1 MRTAVVPSSLSATL
15 VLAALAGCAG
25 EPTGPDVKT
34 DAPLAATASA
44 PLSFAQL
51 SVGYFHTCGVTTGGK
66 AYCWGANDWG
76 QLGDGHPIINVS
88 IPRPLAGAGG
98 PTLRHLSARYPHNFR
113 VTTDGPVFC

>member
-25 EPTGPDVKT
+25 ETTGPDVKT

-76 QLGDGHPIINVS
+76 QLGDGPPIINGS
-88 IPRPLAGAGG
+88 ITRPVAGAGG
-98 PTLRHLSARYPHNFR
+98 LPFPHASPAHPH
-113 VTTDGPVFC
+113 TCGGT